1 MVARIGWTVCSE
13 TNTFLRWRVCEWSGG
28 DRSMC
33 GLPAATRGTRREGNV
48 TDDRSLGSAEVS
60 SLPDAERDASEVV
73 QVLAGLAALLRGRDL
88 VLDQDARVMLSMA
101 LEGSVSAARVLEY
114 LRALQGAGDGVA
126 AAVPPRLGPWR
137 EWVPTRGY
145 LFGETADAPR
155 IIEGLPRPRRRY
167 DPGE

>member
-1 MVARIGWTVCSE
+1 M
-13 TNTFLRWRVCEWSGG
+13 
-28 DRSMC
+28 
-33 GLPAATRGTRREGNV
+33 
-48 TDDRSLGSAEVS
+48 TDDRSLGSTEVS

-73 QVLAGLAALLRGRDL
+73 QALAGLAALLRGRDL

-101 LEGSVSAARVLEY
+101 LEGSMSATRVLEY

-137 EWVPTRGY
+137 DWVPARGY
-145 LFGETADAPR
+145 LLGETADAPR
-155 IIEGLPRPRRRY
+155 IEELPRPRRRH

>member
-1 MVARIGWTVCSE
+1 M
-13 TNTFLRWRVCEWSGG
+13 
-28 DRSMC
+28 
-33 GLPAATRGTRREGNV
+33 

-73 QVLAGLAALLRGRDL
+73 QVLAGLAALLRGRNLSPD
-88 VLDQDARVMLSMA
+88 DDIRVMLNMA
-101 LEGSVSAARVLEY
+101 LDGSVSAARVLAY

-137 EWVPTRGY
+137 DWVPARGN
-145 LFGETADAPR
+145 LFGETAGGPR
-155 IIEGLPRPRRRY
+155 IEELPRPRRQ

>member
-1 MVARIGWTVCSE
+1 M
-13 TNTFLRWRVCEWSGG
+13 
-28 DRSMC
+28 
-33 GLPAATRGTRREGNV
+33 
-48 TDDRSLGSAEVS
+48 S

-114 LRALQGAGDGVA
+114 LRALQGVGDGVA

-155 IIEGLPRPRRRY
+155 IIEGLPRPRRRH

>member
-13 TNTFLRWRVCEWSGG
+13 PNTFLRWLVGERSGG
-28 DRSMC
+28 DRSM
-33 GLPAATRGTRREGNV
+33 GGPPAADHGTRREGNV

-60 SLPDAERDASEVV
+60 SLPEAERDAGEVV
-73 QVLAGLAALLRGRDL
+73 QELAGLAALLHGRDL
-88 VLDQDARVMLSMA
+88 VLDQDTRVMLSMV
-101 LEGSVSAARVLEY
+101 LEGSVSAVRVLEY
-114 LRALQGAGDGVA
+114 LSALQGAGDGVA

-155 IIEGLPRPRRRY
+155 VKEELPRPRRRH